1 MIKRNSLT
9 AATLALMF
17 LAACSSTG
25 GLGDILGGST
35 GAQTYE
41 IRGTVDSV
49 DSRNNSVYL
58 TNVSGYGSML
68 SGSSDAVRVY
78 FDQNTTVDW
87 QGQTYR
93 PTDLERGDQ
102 VIVRVD
108 ESGNQLHA
116 DSMTV
121 TYNVSQGGG
130 TTYPSNNNYGT
141 IRGTVRSID
150 TYNRTITLESA
161 SWISQFQS
169 GSTSGNQITVRY
181 DANTGVEVQGQLHP
195 VQNLER
201 GDVID
206 VQVQNAS
213 GSSYVANRIT
223 LVRDVR
229 R

>member
-17 LAACSSTG
+17 FAACSSTG
-25 GLGDILGGST
+25 GLGDILGGGGTNSP
-35 GAQTYE
+35 QTYE

-49 DSRNNSVYL
+49 GNDSVYL

-68 SGSSDAVRVY
+68 SGGGNAVRVY
-78 FDQNTTVDW
+78 FDQQTTVDW

-93 PTDLERGDQ
+93 PSDLERGDQ
-102 VIVRVD
+102 VVVRVD
-108 ESGNQLHA
+108 ESGNQLYA

-121 TYNVSQGGG
+121 TYNVSQNSG
-130 TTYPSNNNYGT
+130 TNYPSNSNYGT

-161 SWISQFQS
+161 SWVSQFQN
-169 GSTSGNQITVRY
+169 GSTSANTVTVRY
-181 DANTGVEVQGQLHP
+181 DTNTGVEVQGQLHP

-206 VQVQNAS
+206 VQVNSS
-213 GSSYVANRIT
+213 GSTYLANRIY
-223 LVRDVR
+223 LVRNVR
-229 R
+229 N